1 MTRRVDEKKTRKALA
16 KLARAKRKAE
26 ESGETIEFSDWEAEF
41 LASVGERLEE
51 FGSAFA
57 NPEKGDLSEPLS
69 ALQSRKIKEIEKKA
83 AGKERKPMTRG
94 GGLKAR
100 KPMGRGKTGKTG
112 QGWTPRVR
120 DISEEADEDVEADAQ
135 PPEPP
140 EPPRPEGPPKLSIIQ
155 GGKED
160 GDG

>member
-69 ALQSRKIKEIEKKA
+69 ALQARKIKEIEKKA
-83 AGKERKPMTRG
+83 AGKASRPMKR

-100 KPMGRGKTGKTG
+100 KPMGRGKGGKSG

-120 DISEEADEDVEADAQ
+120 DISEEMDDEAEAETP

-140 EPPRPEGPPKLSIIQ
+140 DPPRPDGPPKLSIIQ

>member
-1 MTRRVDEKKTRKALA
+1 MPRRVDEKKTRKALA
-16 KLARAKRKAE
+16 KLARAKRKAG

-41 LASVGERLEE
+41 LDSVGERLEE

-83 AGKERKPMTRG
+83 AGKDRKPMKRG

-100 KPMGRGKTGKTG
+100 KPMGQGKNG
-112 QGWTPRVR
+112 QDWTPRVR
-120 DISEEADEDVEADAQ
+120 DISEEEEEEADADADA
-135 PPEPP
+135 PPAAAP
-140 EPPRPEGPPKLSIIQ
+140 EPPRPDGPPKLSIIK

-160 GDG
+160 KDR